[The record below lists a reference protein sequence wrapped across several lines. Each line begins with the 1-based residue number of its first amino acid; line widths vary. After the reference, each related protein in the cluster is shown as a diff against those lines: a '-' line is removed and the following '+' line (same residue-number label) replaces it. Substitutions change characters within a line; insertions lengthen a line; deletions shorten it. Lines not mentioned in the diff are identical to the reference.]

1 MDIPH
6 EVGALHREV
15 GEGRV
20 PAGEARTIVIRR
32 TYPAPVEDVW
42 DAITDP
48 ERIGR
53 WFMPVTGDFRLG
65 GKYQL
70 EGNAGGEILQCEPPR
85 LLKVTW
91 IFGPAE
97 PGSSEVEVRL
107 AAAGED
113 ATVFELEH
121 SAIVPPEMWG
131 QFGPGAVGVGWDL
144 GLLGLSLHLAGALE
158 ASIED
163 KTTWHTTAEGKQF
176 ITLSSQAWGAAN
188 LAAGASQAEAD
199 AAVAN
204 TTSFYTGEE
213 AA

>member
-1 MDIPH
+1 MDIPR
-6 EVGALHREV
+6 EVGAIHREV

-20 PAGEARTIVIRR
+20 PAGEARTVLIRR

-48 ERIGR
+48 ERISR
-53 WFMPVTGDFRLG
+53 WFLPVTGDLRLG

-144 GLLGLSLHLAGALE
+144 GLLGLALHLAGAE

-163 KTTWHTTAEGKQF
+163 KATWHTTPEGRQF
-176 ITLSSQAWGAAN
+176 ITLSSQAWGAADV
-188 LAAGASQAEAD
+188 AAGAPQAGAA
-199 AAVAN
+199 AAVVN
-204 TTSFYTGEE
+204 TTAFYTGEE
-213 AA
+213 AG

>member
-1 MDIPH
+1 MDVQR
-6 EVGALHREV
+6 EVGALQREV
-15 GEGRV
+15 GEGQV
-20 PAGEARTIVIRR
+20 PAGPARTILIRR

-48 ERIGR
+48 ERISR
-53 WFMPVTGDFRLG
+53 WFMPVSGDFRLG

-70 EGNAGGEILQCEPPR
+70 EGNAGGEILECERPR

-107 AAAGED
+107 AAAGDD

-144 GLLGLSLHLAGALE
+144 GLLGLALHLTGAE

-163 KTTWHTTAEGKQF
+163 KTTWHTTPDGKGF
-176 ITLSSQAWGAAN
+176 ITGSSQAWGAAN
-188 LAAGASQAEAD
+188 VAAGASQAEAD
-199 AAVAN
+199 AAVVN
-204 TTSFYTGEE
+204 TIGFYTGE
-213 AA
+213 AAE

>member
-1 MDIPH
+1 MDIPR
-6 EVGALHREV
+6 EVGAIHREV

-20 PAGEARTIVIRR
+20 PAGEARTVLIRR

-48 ERIGR
+48 ERISR
-53 WFMPVTGDFRLG
+53 WFLPVTGDLRLG

-85 LLKVTW
+85 LLKVSW

-144 GLLGLSLHLAGALE
+144 GLLGLALHLAGAE

-163 KTTWHTTAEGKQF
+163 KATWHTTPEGRQF
-176 ITLSSQAWGAAN
+176 ITLSSQAWGAADV
-188 LAAGASQAEAD
+188 AAGAPQAAAD
-199 AAVAN
+199 AAVVN
-204 TTSFYTGEE
+204 TTAFYTGEE
-213 AA
+213 AG